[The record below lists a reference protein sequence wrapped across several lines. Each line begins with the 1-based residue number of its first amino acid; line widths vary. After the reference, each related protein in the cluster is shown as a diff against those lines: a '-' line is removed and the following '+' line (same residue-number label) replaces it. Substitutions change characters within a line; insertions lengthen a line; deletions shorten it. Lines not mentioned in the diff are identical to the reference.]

1 MHEAV
6 APHASVVGCCAHAP
20 LPLHAPVLPQGPV
33 LRQRPCGSV
42 TAPTNEHVPA
52 GLRLQAWQVG
62 QLPALQQ
69 TPSVQEPLA
78 HWLAA
83 VQTTP
88 SAFLGTQLVPEQ
100 KFPLEQSPSPAQVVL
115 QALVPQA

>member
-1 MHEAV
+1 V
-6 APHASVVGCCAHAP
+6 FGCWAQAP
-20 LPLHAPVLPQGPV
+20 LPSQAPVLPQAPV
-33 LRQRPCGSV
+33 LEQRPCGSV

-78 HWLAA
+78 HWLPA
-83 VQTTP
+83 VQP
-88 SAFLGTQLVPEQ
+88 APRAFLGTQLVP
-100 KFPLEQSPSPAQVVL
+100 AQ
-115 QALVPQA
+115 